1 MRHDET
7 LLDRFGAMH
16 GYVWSRAANC
26 KCMCEMHVRRPPP
39 GMRHAVCGVDTGQA
53 ITDIVTQSEAVA
65 LITHAVR
72 ADKRPILVE
81 AEPCT
86 SASSTPRA
94 TRFKA
99 CERFL
104 STGRANTGMCGEK
117 RPCIDICRAGS
128 TPQTRNAYPYPILVR
143 LPTAVCCCMRLLS
156 ASVSL
161 ETRVIFRSQRISL
174 RRRPRSAV
182 STFGRL
188 SCMHSPNKD
197 LLRQSGCA

>member
-7 LLDRFGAMH
+7 LLDGFGAMH

-117 RPCIDICRAGS
+117 RPCIDICRTGS
-128 TPQTRNAYPYPILVR
+128 TQERIPVSNPCAVAHCCVLLHETAFGVR
-143 LPTAVCCCMRLLS
+143 IIGNKSHLP
-156 ASVSL
+156 
-161 ETRVIFRSQRISL
+161 
-174 RRRPRSAV
+174 
-182 STFGRL
+182 
-188 SCMHSPNKD
+188 
-197 LLRQSGCA
+197 